1 MKGIVIRMKV
11 RTYVVFYRDSNG
23 EFHEEWIQALSAT
36 QAVDIL
42 GIPEEWVRD
51 VTVRLDDWKKSKFKG
66 QKKME
71 EIREALNALGYSSTV
86 EFELEMIDD
95 SRGKVIWSS
104 NTGIYDFNRHTFVD

>member
-1 MKGIVIRMKV
+1 MKV

-51 VTVRLDDWKKSKFKG
+51 VTVRLDDWKKSRFRH
-66 QKKME
+66 QKQVE
-71 EIREALNALGYSSTV
+71 EIRKALDALGYPAT
-86 EFELEMIDD
+86 EFDLELIDD
-95 SRGKVIWSS
+95 SRGKVRWSS
-104 NTGIYDFNRHTFVD
+104 NTGIYDFIRHTFVD